1 MNTHPWERFDYDNP
15 RLRDI
20 VERLTET
27 FKVFASPSMAV
38 LSGSLSLVTTG
49 NNIISVLNTLS
60 LPLDPENPRSW
71 LPLSMGRRPQGFDG
85 RLRHDGGEHPQ
96 TQGHS

>member
-1 MNTHPWERFDYDNP
+1 
-15 RLRDI
+15 
-20 VERLTET
+20 
-27 FKVFASPSMAV
+27 MAV
-38 LSGSLSLVTTG
+38 LSGSLSLVKTGLSLVTTGLSLVTTG
-49 NNIISVLNTLS
+49 NNVISMLNILS

-85 RLRHDGGEHPQ
+85 RLRHDGGEHSQ